1 MNLDLKEITFII
13 VTYKA
18 KKIIYNCINSLPKF
32 SKKIV
37 VENSYDRE
45 LKSDLESKYDNIE
58 VILNENQGM
67 GASNNIGIK
76 KATTKYAFVINPDV
90 VFKENTFLNLV
101 EEVKNIDNFSI
112 ISPINTDKN
121 FPNYKIQNNYPIIND
136 HIVEV
141 DTIDGFSMLINKSK
155 FADQTYFDE
164 NFFLYLENTD
174 LCLRQKNKKEK
185 IFIIKNSEIKHI
197 GSYTTKLDLSNN
209 LEYIRN
215 WHWMWSKFYFNR
227 RHKNYIYAFLIT
239 FPNFISSLIKLI
251 IFMTLNN
258 KKKFEKYKM
267 RFNGLLSAYLK
278 KKSFYRP
285 YDKN

>member
-227 RHKNYIYAFLIT
+227 KHYGY
-239 FPNFISSLIKLI
+239 FIAVFK
-251 IFMTLNN
+251 TLNN
-258 KKKFEKYKM
+258 LASASLKYLLYALIFNKHKKTIYKM
-267 RFNGLLSAYLK
+267 RILGLVNSMIG
-278 KKSFYRP
+278 KKSYLRP
-285 YDKN
+285 NN